1 MGTTSLL
8 RLRGSSILFFCV
20 LGIHQEQLTDFFATL
35 PFTFSF
41 FGPLLRHLCQH
52 KPSFIIT
59 QLDLMLSIRSLII
72 LMAVPSALTYAT
84 SSPVTK
90 PAFGLLKLE
99 HASAAPIQKYDLGL
113 GKNAPLNP
121 SSTPQSLDVQ
131 TASQF
136 WIAPEPAR
144 TYPSPTSNL
153 HMETEIDANKSRPTP
168 ANKSKPTPIV
178 PRRQSEDVLHIME
191 DRTILPS
198 SSAQLDLNTVWV
210 EMLIHDQ
217 TLAYAYT
224 NC

>member
-1 MGTTSLL
+1 M
-8 RLRGSSILFFCV
+8 I
-20 LGIHQEQLTDFFATL
+20 
-35 PFTFSF
+35 
-41 FGPLLRHLCQH
+41 
-52 KPSFIIT
+52 
-59 QLDLMLSIRSLII
+59 SIRTLII
-72 LMAVPSALTYAT
+72 LMAVPSALAYTT

-90 PAFGLLKLE
+90 PAFGLPKTK
-99 HASAAPIQKYDLGL
+99 HASATPTQKYDLGL

-121 SSTPQSLDVQ
+121 STFQSLNVQ

-136 WIAPEPAR
+136 WISPEPAR
-144 TYPSPTSNL
+144 TYPSPLSNV
-153 HMETEIDANKSRPTP
+153 HIQSEAVQ
-168 ANKSKPTPIV
+168 NKSKPMPIL

-198 SSAQLDLNTVWV
+198 STAQLDPNTVWV